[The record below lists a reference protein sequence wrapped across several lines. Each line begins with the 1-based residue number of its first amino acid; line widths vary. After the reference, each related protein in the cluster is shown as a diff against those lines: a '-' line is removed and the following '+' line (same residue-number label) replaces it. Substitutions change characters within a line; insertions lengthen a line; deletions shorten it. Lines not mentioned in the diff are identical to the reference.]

1 MGKFIFSLS
10 RLSAT
15 TDVLS
20 TALPHPFPV
29 PGCQEIPFSSSSAE
43 EPALIQALDGG
54 DPSPLPMAVGKW
66 EMELRLAE
74 PVLLQDPLMDA
85 QGFRGALQF
94 FRAVKINLAT
104 VL

>member
-1 MGKFIFSLS
+1 MS

-20 TALPHPFPV
+20 TALPQTLPV

-43 EPALIQALDGG
+43 EPALIQALDGVY
-54 DPSPLPMAVGKW
+54 PSPLRMAAGKQ

-85 QGFRGALQF
+85 QGFR
-94 FRAVKINLAT
+94 RAVL
-104 VL
+104 